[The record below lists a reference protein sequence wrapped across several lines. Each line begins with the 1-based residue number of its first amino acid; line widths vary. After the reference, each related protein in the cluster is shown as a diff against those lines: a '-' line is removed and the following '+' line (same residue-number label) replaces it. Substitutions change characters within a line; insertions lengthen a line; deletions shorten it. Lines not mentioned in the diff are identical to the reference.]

1 MGALRKAGAVPI
13 RRRRVARVAAW
24 LLAACGVVATMP
36 SMAGGFL
43 RADGT
48 RIVDERGEPVIL
60 RGVGLGGWMLQ
71 EGYMLEMPGAGTQRS
86 IRTRIVDQIGRAHV

>member
-13 RRRRVARVAAW
+13 RRRRVARVAVW
-24 LLAACGVVATMP
+24 LLLACGVIATMP

-48 RIVDERGEPVIL
+48 RIVNERGEP
-60 RGVGLGGWMLQ
+60 
-71 EGYMLEMPGAGTQRS
+71 
-86 IRTRIVDQIGRAHV
+86 GRNRA